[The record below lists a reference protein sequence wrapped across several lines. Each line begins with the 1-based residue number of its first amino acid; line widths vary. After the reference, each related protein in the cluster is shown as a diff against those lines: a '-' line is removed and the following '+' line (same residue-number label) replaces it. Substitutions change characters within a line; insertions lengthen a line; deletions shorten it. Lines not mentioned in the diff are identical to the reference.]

1 MKGLKIIVIIVA
13 LVMSVGAWGQNMTS
27 SPFSRYAY
35 GDLNENVPTGYRA
48 MGGVGFG
55 MRNNRA
61 IDPAQPASYTAC
73 DTLTFMMDVA
83 ASASWSHYT
92 DAGGV
97 KNKANGNLEYLT
109 IQFPLWRRWIAMSV
123 GLLPYSSVGYDIT
136 LSDSIP
142 GYRHTKNYYGD
153 GNISEVYG
161 GLSFN
166 VLHWF
171 AFGANVYYMWGDLS
185 HMRTLAFSD
194 ASATST
200 IQAEILSVSNVRLR
214 YGAQL
219 FHTFGKHTV
228 NLGAIFENRMKLNS
242 ELVLIETQTDD
253 SIPVYKEGW
262 QMPMVWGVG
271 ASYNWANRLTIGF
284 DFERQ
289 CMASALYNGAKGRYS
304 GLQDRNRYAFGAEY
318 RHNQMGRKYVER
330 MFWRVG
336 VNVQDEY
343 LTSIGAKKVSASIGI
358 GFPLYTVGTVINM
371 TVEYSHRG
379 DKTGLEDNALRFTLG
394 ASIAENWFFK
404 RRL

>member
-1 MKGLKIIVIIVA
+1 M
-13 LVMSVGAWGQNMTS
+13 VGMVLLSPFTFHLSPLSAQNMTS

-35 GDLNENVPTGYRA
+35 GDLNENVPTGFRA
-48 MGGVGFG
+48 MGGVGIG

-92 DAGGV
+92 DASGV

-136 LSDSIP
+136 LTDSIP
-142 GYRHTKNYYGD
+142 GYSHTKNYYGD

-166 VLHWF
+166 ILHWF

-185 HMRTLAFSD
+185 RMRTLSFDD
-194 ASATST
+194 ASTNST

-242 ELVLIETQTDD
+242 ELLLVETTSDD
-253 SIPVYKEGW
+253 SIPVYKDGW
-262 QMPMVWGVG
+262 QLPMVWGVG
-271 ASYNWANRLTIGF
+271 ASYNWANRLTVGF

-289 CMASALYNGAKGRYS
+289 CMASALYNGAEGRYS

-318 RHNQMGRKYVER
+318 RHNQMGRKYAER